1 MKHATIDEYIADQP
15 AEIAKRLRE
24 VRQLF
29 HECVPDV
36 VESISYQIPCFK
48 LGKEKLYIAG
58 YPSHIGMYPMYG
70 IPELEELIAPYRGKG
85 TKDSL
90 HFKHD
95 QPLPVEVIRKIIR
108 AKAAKK

>member
-1 MKHATIDEYIADQP
+1 MKHATIDAYIAAQP
-15 AEIAKRLRE
+15 ADIAKRLSE

-29 HECVPDV
+29 HDCVPGV
-36 VESISYQIPCFK
+36 IESISYQIPCFK

-70 IPELEELIAPYRGKG
+70 IPELEEVIAPYRGKG

-90 HFKHD
+90 HFRHD
-95 QPLPVEVIRKIIR
+95 QPLPVEVIREIIR
-108 AKAAKK
+108 AKAKQ